1 VNMGLLPTKGL
12 TLPLLSFG
20 GTGILANCVAM
31 AVLLRID
38 WENKRLFKG
47 IQV

>member
-1 VNMGLLPTKGL
+1 
-12 TLPLLSFG
+12 LLSFG
-20 GTGILANCVAM
+20 GTGVMANCMAI

-47 IQV
+47 VPV